1 MAYCEN
7 CLLHRIGEKCPGKT
21 YFVCRK
27 CVKES
32 GDFLSNPPFYT
43 KLFSE
48 GDTVLITRKE
58 KDFAYG
64 WQSTWEEGHMDKF
77 IGQTGKI
84 TRIIPEELSANVYF
98 KKGNETW
105 CFPLWVL
112 KKQEGAYG
120 WQATWDE
127 EHIDKFIEQTGKIIR
142 LIPEEL
148 STNIYFK
155 KENETSWVLK
165 KQEEKNMLQDA
176 KVGDRVKCVLNGWG
190 KITNVEQYRKDKIFE
205 VKFDNDKIT
214 ETVCY
219 HSDGKLNLNHLHP
232 AIIEHVPQKWE
243 PELGIYQITTTG
255 FVVCRPNITTEHKK
269 ALKREATTFKTKK
282 QIEIVRDSTRVL
294 RRQFAWLFEHF
305 PEQDGQWSKET
316 MYSVSYDLEE
326 KEYIVSEDFDAIMSE
341 TTVYMSEEASKML
354 VKQLNQGAVEL

>member
-7 CLLHRIGEKCPGKT
+7 CLLHQIGEKCPEKT
-21 YFVCRK
+21 YFVCKK
-27 CVKES
+27 CIKES
-32 GDFLSNPPFYT
+32 GDFLSDPPYYT

-58 KDFAYG
+58 KDFACG
-64 WQSTWEEGHMDKF
+64 WNGMWTSSMNKF
-77 IGQTGKI
+77 IGKTGQVKKIKPKSLLAHIRVTEYNQT
-84 TRIIPEELSANVYF
+84 
-98 KKGNETW
+98 W
-105 CFPLWVL
+105 HFPLWVL
-112 KKQEGAYG
+112 KKQNDS
-120 WQATWDE
+120 QLNDM
-127 EHIDKFIEQTGKIIR
+127 
-142 LIPEEL
+142 
-148 STNIYFK
+148 
-155 KENETSWVLK
+155 ENE
-165 KQEEKNMLQDA
+165 MLQDA

-190 KITNVEQYRKDKIFE
+190 TITNIEQDRKYKIFE
-205 VKFDNDKIT
+205 VKFDDDRIT
-214 ETVCY
+214 ETVHY

-255 FVVCRPNITTEHKK
+255 FVVCNTSITTEHKK

-326 KEYIVSEDFDAIMSE
+326 KEYIDSIEDFDAISE